1 LGSAFLDVVRFGA
14 AFAVCYGHFSTPL
27 FSTGWKVWMHLG
39 GRAVAVFFVLS
50 GFMMR
55 LITKTREMKPRD
67 YWVDRLSRIYSVLL
81 PALLFTIIVNG
92 IGRLY
97 HRGHFPP
104 GAFAGALPVALF
116 SLTNLTFTSQ
126 WLGLNIDTP
135 VNPVFWTLS
144 YECSYYLL
152 FGLIIF
158 GRGRRNLIVF
168 GLFCLLMGLPI
179 MFLFPVWLSG
189 CVAHDLYQRLREYRS
204 AWLVYSVCLAV
215 IAASII
221 AFHGAIRLAVSYL
234 KAFSGIVWLRGVH
247 QHLAAKNLHIFQR
260 ASPDFYFV
268 GIPTAILMVWLLL
281 LADRLQHLV
290 PVRSLRWIRLIAEGT
305 FTLYLTHLAI
315 FVLFADL
322 VPYPKGNLLV
332 KCGALFLTVCLC
344 IALSF
349 PMEALKRKLRK
360 VLHGRQHDVMEEV
373 DISTVRPA
381 SPDFG
386 S

>member
-1 LGSAFLDVVRFGA
+1 MELA
-14 AFAVCYGHFSTPL
+14 
-27 FSTGWKVWMHLG
+27 

-55 LITKTREMKPRD
+55 LITETREMKPRD
-67 YWVDRLSRIYSVLL
+67 YWVDRLSRMYSVVL
-81 PALLFTIIVNG
+81 PALLFTIVVNV

-97 HRGHFPP
+97 HPGHLPP
-104 GAFAGALPVALF
+104 EVFAGASPLVLASF
-116 SLTNLTFTSQ
+116 ANLTFTSQ

-168 GLFCLLMGLPI
+168 ALFCLLMGLPI
-179 MFLFPVWLSG
+179 IFLFPVWLSG
-189 CVAHDLYQRLREYRS
+189 CVAHDLYQRLREYRY
-204 AWLVYSVCLAV
+204 AWLAYSVCLIATAV
-215 IAASII
+215 SII
-221 AFHGAIRLAVSYL
+221 ALRGTIHLAVSHL
-234 KAFSGIVWLRGVH
+234 LDTSGIVWLQGIHR
-247 QHLAAKNLHIFQR
+247 HLVARNLHILQR
-260 ASPDFYFV
+260 ATPDFYLV
-268 GIPTAILMVWLLL
+268 GVPTAILMVWLLL
-281 LADRLQHLV
+281 IADRVQHIV

-305 FTLYLTHLAI
+305 FALYLMHLAI
-315 FVLFADL
+315 LVLFADFVL
-322 VPYPKGNLLV
+322 YSKSNPLV
-332 KCGALFLTVCLC
+332 KGGVLLLTVCLC

-360 VLHGRQHDVMEEV
+360 SLHGREHDVMEEV
-373 DISTVRPA
+373 DMPATRPV
-381 SPDFG
+381 SSHVG